1 MEVIKMKKS
10 KKYIIS
16 LFSSLLVLF
25 SLTTPILYT
34 TSAEGVLAAIGLI
47 DTVSEAIKYT
57 ILIGDALESDNPLGE
72 ALLTTGHADLV
83 GATVDQSLQNY
94 VGQPE
99 CKISSYTFLYG
110 KYMYKYT
117 DVTNTNREL
126 LVTCAI
132 YYTNSTPT
140 NQSET
145 YPERVIMGPDGLQYL
160 TNNIYFTIYRDDGY
174 YKRYRYQC
182 YTDLLFTQMFATG
195 TWSGSTGC
203 LTPNGVTIHRDSNS
217 KYYDVSDGSLIGT
230 DTGWGGSSRDVSF
243 IMSQNNTI
251 VFNGVGG
258 TYNSTSFTRYQYQ
271 LSDSMWDSWPED
283 KEICY
288 CYFSN
293 VREVNSSGSST
304 RYVVPKF
311 VLGYF
316 DTNDYGNER
325 YYMTNYG
332 GRNSNTFNYYY
343 DNSYQADTTINN
355 NNKTTVFDGTL
366 ANAFDVNGNVIMP
379 VDLEADIKPKIDL
392 AVADLN
398 TKITNF
404 FDDMPDFNAPWSQ
417 RNTDNNYFDLL
428 VPDLP
433 PTTGGG
439 CNWETPSYP
448 AVNTQAFIPATY
460 PTFEVTTFSVAD
472 GQIISEQLSDGWTVA
487 DSLGLTSVLV
497 PIVIFILL
505 WRFTGK

>member
-1 MEVIKMKKS
+1 MKKS

-47 DTVSEAIKYT
+47 DTVEDALKYT
-57 ILIGDALESDNPLGE
+57 ILIGNALESENPLEE
-72 ALLTTGHADLV
+72 ALLTSGHGNLV

-94 VGQPE
+94 LGQSE

-117 DVTNTNREL
+117 DVTNVNREL

-145 YPERVIMGPDGLQYL
+145 YPERVITGPDGLQYL

-195 TWSGSTGC
+195 TWSNSTGC
-203 LTPNGVTIHRDSNS
+203 LTSNGVTIHRDANS

-293 VREVNSSGSST
+293 VREQSPSSAST
-304 RYVVPKF
+304 RYVIPKF
-311 VLGYF
+311 ILGYF

-343 DNSYQADTTINN
+343 DNSYQADTIINN
-355 NNKTTVFDGTL
+355 NNNKFPYLLAMNPTL
-366 ANAFDVNGNVIMP
+366 NQ
-379 VDLEADIKPKIDL
+379 
-392 AVADLN
+392 
-398 TKITNF
+398 IT
-404 FDDMPDFNAPWSQ
+404 D
-417 RNTDNNYFDLL
+417 TDN
-428 VPDLP
+428 
-433 PTTGGG
+433 
-439 CNWETPSYP
+439 E
-448 AVNTQAFIPATY
+448 
-460 PTFEVTTFSVAD
+460 
-472 GQIISEQLSDGWTVA
+472 
-487 DSLGLTSVLV
+487 
-497 PIVIFILL
+497 
-505 WRFTGK
+505 